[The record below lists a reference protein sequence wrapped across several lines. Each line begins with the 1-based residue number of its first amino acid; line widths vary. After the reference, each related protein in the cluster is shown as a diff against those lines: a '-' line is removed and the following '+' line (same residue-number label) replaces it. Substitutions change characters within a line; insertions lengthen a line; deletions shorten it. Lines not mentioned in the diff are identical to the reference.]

1 MPITPEV
8 VEDIVNEITEFEE
21 PTFTWKVNIDN
32 EDGMIGS
39 IAGYT
44 EKAEAIKQQIYLL
57 LNTQYGK
64 HKIYED
70 TLYGVEKDDLI
81 GMPIPYVVPEI
92 ERRYKE
98 AISLNIPEVIS
109 VGNFAFSIAEHRRDV
124 LIVQFT
130 VSTIFGTY
138 TAQNGVAI

>member
-8 VEDIVNEITEFEE
+8 VEDIVNEVSEAVE
-21 PTFTWKVNIDN
+21 PTFTWKINVDN

-44 EKAEAIKQQIYLL
+44 ENVEAIKQQIYLL

-64 HKIYED
+64 YKIYEGAP
-70 TLYGVEKDDLI
+70 YGIEKDDLI

-92 ERRYKE
+92 ERRYKD
-98 AISLNIPEVIS
+98 AIMKNIPEVIS

-138 TAQNGVAI
+138 TVQNGVAI

>member
-1 MPITPEV
+1 MALVPNTSIDIINEV
-8 VEDIVNEITEFEE
+8 SEQEQ

-32 EDGMIGS
+32 EDGMNGS
-39 IAGYT
+39 ISGYT
-44 EKAEAIKQQIYLL
+44 EETEAIKQQIYLL

-64 HKIYED
+64 YKIYEG
-70 TLYGVEKDDLI
+70 TPYGVEKDDLI

-92 ERRYKE
+92 ERRYKD
-98 AISLNIPEVIS
+98 AIKKNIPEVVS
-109 VGNFAFSIAEHRRDV
+109 VGNFAFSIGENRRDV

>member
-1 MPITPEV
+1 MALIPDVI
-8 VEDIVNEITEFEE
+8 EDIVNDISEATE
-21 PTFTWKVNIDN
+21 PTFTWKINIDN

-44 EKAEAIKQQIYLL
+44 EEVEAIKQQIYLL

-64 HKIYED
+64 YKIYEG
-70 TLYGVEKDDLI
+70 TPYGVEKDDLI

-92 ERRYKE
+92 ERRYKDT
-98 AISLNIPEVIS
+98 ITKNIPEVVS
-109 VGNFAFSIAEHRRDV
+109 VGNFAFSIGENRRDV

-138 TAQNGVAI
+138 TVQNGVAI

>member
-8 VEDIVNEITEFEE
+8 AEDIVNEVLEFEE
-21 PTFTWKVNIDN
+21 PTFTWKINIDN

-44 EKAEAIKQQIYLL
+44 ENAEAIKQQLYLL

-64 HKIYED
+64 HKIYEG
-70 TLYGVEKDDLI
+70 TPYGIEKDDLI

-92 ERRYKE
+92 DRRYRD
-98 AISLNIPEVIS
+98 AIMRNIPEVIS
-109 VGNFAFSIAEHRRDV
+109 VGNFAFSIMENRKDV
-124 LIVQFT
+124 LIVKFT

-138 TAQNGVAI
+138 TVENGVAI